1 MKSKSFNVVST
12 FALGNNKITIT
23 AMIKGV
29 DTEARINRLM
39 AANRKTAEKYQLE
52 DFKTWAEP
60 AISQDCLTN
69 N

>member
-1 MKSKSFNVVST
+1 MKNKSFNVIST
-12 FALGNNKITIT
+12 FAIGNNNITIT
-23 AMIKGV
+23 ALIKGA
-29 DTEARINRLM
+29 DAEARINRLM

-60 AISQDCLTN
+60 AKSQDCLTN

>member
-1 MKSKSFNVVST
+1 MNSKSFNVIST
-12 FALGNNKITIT
+12 YSLGNNIIKIT
-23 AMIKGV
+23 ALIKGA